1 MGFGASRNR
10 GRQVINAAATPEFIG
25 YSPFEEVMSRTIEG
39 AVSHSGTG
47 QVSHLVENARARA
60 GVKISVEEANERYG
74 ISKEEAARDGLLPEG
89 LHFSSKDGEIFEAE
103 AESKTIDS
111 KSVCTEG
118 VCESCTQKRITGSS
132 VRLQT

>member
-25 YSPFEEVMSRTIEG
+25 YSPVEEVMSRTIEG

-89 LHFSSKDGEIFEAE
+89 LHFSSKDCSMDFIALDALLPSLWLLFEMLHGFA
-103 AESKTIDS
+103 
-111 KSVCTEG
+111 
-118 VCESCTQKRITGSS
+118 
-132 VRLQT
+132 VRRLCKGNQD